1 MFFYEHK
8 LQLFARLK
16 TAFLADKFK
25 SKGRKDYARRKACR
39 KKAIV
44 SGGSRGIGRGI
55 ALTLAAEGAD
65 VAFCHYKDDE
75 KASQT
80 VADIEALGRKAF
92 AADCDVSST
101 SAIKDFYAASV
112 NSIGDIDILLIML
125 GTILRRTSKI

>member
-1 MFFYEHK
+1 MSGEK
-8 LQLFARLK
+8 LV
-16 TAFLADKFK
+16 
-25 SKGRKDYARRKACR
+25 G

-80 VADIEALGRKAF
+80 VADIEALGRKR
-92 AADCDVSST
+92 
-101 SAIKDFYAASV
+101 
-112 NSIGDIDILLIML
+112 LRLIAMCPL
-125 GTILRRTSKI
+125 PVRSRTFMQPQ

>member
-1 MFFYEHK
+1 MSGEK
-8 LQLFARLK
+8 LA
-16 TAFLADKFK
+16 
-25 SKGRKDYARRKACR
+25 G

-101 SAIKDFYAASV
+101 SAIKDFYAC
-112 NSIGDIDILLIML
+112 LLY
-125 GTILRRTSKI
+125 TSPSPRDLSTSRMPSSA

>member
-1 MFFYEHK
+1 MSGEK
-8 LQLFARLK
+8 LA
-16 TAFLADKFK
+16 
-25 SKGRKDYARRKACR
+25 G

-112 NSIGDIDILLIML
+112 NSIGDIDILVNNAGHNITENFEDISEESFDRMPVSYTHLTL
-125 GTILRRTSKI
+125 PTIA

>member
-1 MFFYEHK
+1 MLFSDTTTLTVQKMNNFYSQMFFSEHK
-8 LQLFARLK
+8 LQLFVRVKIALLACTLK
-16 TAFLADKFK
+16 Y
-25 SKGRKDYARRKACR
+25 KGRKKYVRRKACR

-80 VADIEALGRKAF
+80 VADIEALGRKA
-92 AADCDVSST
+92 
-101 SAIKDFYAASV
+101 
-112 NSIGDIDILLIML
+112 
-125 GTILRRTSKI
+125 LR